1 MTAALVYL
9 APRSATLFTDGMM
22 TGPNG
27 AMVAAKQKVQIAAHQ
42 SAAFVGRGPD
52 MFGALLAVAVAQ
64 VQGSFDDLA
73 RAFPEQVVGA
83 HRAMMAALQAG
94 HSVAADPATIDGV
107 LVGIDGSG
115 RAKGICVSSYEDD
128 GHPPW
133 TAKALTPAVLPSAA
147 QLRFTP
153 DDIQPSLA
161 FASPWPASMDFDL
174 AVSSVKPWE
183 PCPDVREHGRRIMRA
198 QRSSGVVGGFC
209 QMTTVSADS
218 IATEIIERWP
228 S

>member
-1 MTAALVYL
+1 MTATLVYL
-9 APRSATLFTDGMM
+9 KPRSVTLFTDGMM
-22 TGPNG
+22 VAPNG
-27 AMVAAKQKVQIAAHQ
+27 AMVAMKQKVQIAAHQ

-52 MFGALLAVAVAQ
+52 MFASLLAVAVSQ
-64 VQGSFDDLA
+64 VQGGFDDLI

-83 HRAMMAALQAG
+83 HRTMMAALQAG
-94 HSVAADPATIDGV
+94 HSVSADPALIDGL

-115 RAKGICVSSYEDD
+115 RARGVCVSSYEDD

-153 DDIQPSLA
+153 DDIQPALA

-174 AVSSVKPWE
+174 AVSGVKPWE
-183 PCPDVREHGRRIMRA
+183 ATADVREHGRRIMRA

-209 QMTTVSADS
+209 QMTTVTAGGAS
-218 IATEIIERWP
+218 TEIIERW